1 MDIELLKNAHDD
13 IEMLK
18 ALSLPV
24 SDEQLSGI
32 AELEKRYLEENIIPT
47 VKREIEPFLSSLRCP
62 ISLDIVYTLEKGLS
76 FDVDGS
82 MGNSEVA
89 SEDDASSRDVSKYSF
104 DGSVPYNKRRF
115 VLAVV
120 KNYVKNNPYV
130 TLDDLEKRFPSSLN
144 HTVINGVVRNYD
156 DILKKIE
163 IRPDLRKRF
172 FLKEE
177 DIILL
182 NDGTKVCVNNQW
194 GSTFYKF
201 LEVAE
206 QLHTIV
212 RHDG

>member
-1 MDIELLKNAHDD
+1 
-13 IEMLK
+13 
-18 ALSLPV
+18 
-24 SDEQLSGI
+24 
-32 AELEKRYLEENIIPT
+32 
-47 VKREIEPFLSSLRCP
+47 
-62 ISLDIVYTLEKGLS
+62 
-76 FDVDGS
+76 
-82 MGNSEVA
+82 
-89 SEDDASSRDVSKYSF
+89 
-104 DGSVPYNKRRF
+104 
-115 VLAVV
+115 
-120 KNYVKNNPYV
+120 
-130 TLDDLEKRFPSSLN
+130 
-144 HTVINGVVRNYD
+144 VVRNYD

-163 IRPDLRKRF
+163 IHPDLRKRF